1 MQVLQTQHVI
11 YRNNKV
17 LFMKNLKSSLI
28 LSTLFSASA
37 LMGSTAFAAESNA
50 IQQAYK
56 SANVKSAL
64 IGVCKTETAKGGK
77 LTAAEVSKYC
87 TCAVESDGKLTNDQ
101 KWQIQSAIN
110 QKKSPATLAF
120 VQKNNQDLQ
129 TCFGPQLTG
138 KLKTLTEEAMKA
150 AQAKK

>member
-1 MQVLQTQHVI
+1 
-11 YRNNKV
+11 
-17 LFMKNLKSSLI
+17 MKNLKSSLI
-28 LSTLFSASA
+28 LSALFSASA

-50 IQQAYK
+50 VQQAYK

-77 LTAAEVSKYC
+77 LTSAEVSKYC
-87 TCAVESDGKLTNDQ
+87 SCAVESDGKLTNDQ

-138 KLKTLTEEAMKA
+138 KLKTLTEEVMKA